1 MQCALAFMK
10 MGYKVSFPY
19 GEDCKYDLIVDT
31 GNKLYRIQC
40 KTASAL
46 PNPKDGFKFRTRSV
60 VITTHGAKAS
70 GYSQEEIDF
79 FATVYEG
86 KCYIVSIND
95 CGNNEKT
102 LRYRYPSN
110 GQRKNISLA
119 VDYELGAN
127 KAFE

>member
-1 MQCALAFMK
+1 MEYNTKQKGNITEMQCALAFMK

-46 PNPKDGFKFRTRSV
+46 PNPRDGFKFRTRSV

-79 FATVYEG
+79 LQRCMKENVISFPLTTVVIM
-86 KCYIVSIND
+86 KKHCDTDILTMD
-95 CGNNEKT
+95 NEKIF
-102 LRYRYPSN
+102 P
-110 GQRKNISLA
+110 
-119 VDYELGAN
+119 
-127 KAFE
+127 